1 MGSGFSTPGVMLP
14 DPCRLQAGWPAAKA
28 AGMGSGFASRSDGVP
43 DPVPS
48 KMRGRAGTRIAAQE
62 GIITP
67 RPRVTMPAYPAPKPA
82 PTRALGDFLASL
94 FLQ

>member
-1 MGSGFSTPGVMLP
+1 MLP
-14 DPCRLQAGWPAAKA
+14 TQCRMQAGWPAAKA

-48 KMRGRAGTRIAAQE
+48 TMRGRAGTRIPAQD
-62 GIITP
+62 GIINP
-67 RPRVTMPAYPAPKPA
+67 PCPRVTLPAYPAPKPTA
-82 PTRALGDFLASL
+82 TLALGDFLASL

>member
-1 MGSGFSTPGVMLP
+1 MQP
-14 DPCRLQAGWPAAKA
+14 GWPAAKA

-48 KMRGRAGTRIAAQE
+48 TMRGRAGTLIPAQE
-62 GIITP
+62 GIINP
-67 RPRVTMPAYPAPKPA
+67 PCPRVTMPAYLAPKPA
-82 PTRALGDFLASL
+82 PTLALGDFLASI